1 MLMPSQETEWEEL
14 IRTGQM
20 TPFGTRIPQKS
31 EKKEPRKV
39 TMAEDSAFDMYLAD
53 QAKMAVSRKKPAPV
67 KKTKKKSSEG
77 NVSAAAAAAGA
88 ANGAVTSSKDKKQQK
103 RMRKLQATALRAQP
117 VARPKAE
124 PQAPKPRK
132 RYRADGGGTD
142 SEGSEYLPS
151 DEGVDPERE
160 RREAAEEGFGDDD
173 DDDDGYA
180 LKAFKKR
187 PKGREKKG
195 KKKEGSDEEY
205 SPGSS
210 EDDKDDAGKKGKE
223 KRCQDDGDVEFYR
236 QRIRWDKI
244 FTSYSCLAL
253 VVQLYGRA
261 AVHFVDL
268 LRLLTESCTLRED
281 TLSTSQCSDNQ
292 TIYPDSL
299 ACFI

>member
-20 TPFGTRIPQKS
+20 TPFGTRIPQKT

-67 KKTKKKSSEG
+67 KKTKKKSTEG
-77 NVSAAAAAAGA
+77 KVCAAAAGV
-88 ANGAVTSSKDKKQQK
+88 ANGAVASSKDKKLQK
-103 RMRKLQATALRAQP
+103 RMRKLQVTALRAQP
-117 VARPKAE
+117 TARPKAE
-124 PQAPKPRK
+124 PQEPKPKK

-160 RREAAEEGFGDDD
+160 QREAAEEGYGDDD
-173 DDDDGYA
+173 DDDDDEYA
-180 LKAFKKR
+180 LKGFKKR
-187 PKGREKKG
+187 PKGRGSKKG

-210 EDDKDDAGKKGKE
+210 DDDNKDDAGKKGKE

-236 QRIRWDKI
+236 QRIRWDI
-244 FTSYSCLAL
+244 MFTSSSC
-253 VVQLYGRA
+253 
-261 AVHFVDL
+261 
-268 LRLLTESCTLRED
+268 
-281 TLSTSQCSDNQ
+281 
-292 TIYPDSL
+292 
-299 ACFI
+299 